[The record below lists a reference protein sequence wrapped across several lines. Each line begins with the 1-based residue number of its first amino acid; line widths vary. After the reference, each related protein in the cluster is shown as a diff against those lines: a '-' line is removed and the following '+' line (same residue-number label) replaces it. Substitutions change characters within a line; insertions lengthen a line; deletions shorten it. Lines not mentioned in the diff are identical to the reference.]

1 MEGLNVANIFI
12 SHSKRDKELV
22 ITIEKILKNIG
33 HTPIIEEFIP
43 EENME
48 LIPYEEIRKNVDMS
62 DYVFLF
68 LTDNIIKTEFTHN
81 WVSFE
86 VGVAANARKRLFV
99 FERLGVPVP
108 YPIPY
113 LTDYMVFAEDDIN
126 EILNI
131 QLLSK
136 KLKETSKT
144 LKGAGIGALI
154 GIPFG
159 PLGLIVGSSI
169 GYLCGARSQKQTR
182 KIYCPKC
189 QIFFNYHSLKHTKFG
204 CPSCRNEI
212 ILNMSGE

>member
-1 MEGLNVANIFI
+1 MANIFI

-22 ITIEKILKNIG
+22 ITIEKTLKNIG

-68 LTDNIIKTEFTHN
+68 LTDNIVKTNFTHN

-86 VGVAANARKRLFV
+86 VGVAANAMKRLFV

-113 LTDYMVFAEDDIN
+113 LTDYMVFDEDDIDD
-126 EILNI
+126 ILNI

-136 KLKETSKT
+136 KLKDIPKT
-144 LKGAGIGALI
+144 VKGAGIGALI

-159 PLGLIVGSSI
+159 PLGIIVGSSV
-169 GYLCGARSQKQTR
+169 GYLFGTHSQKQIT
-182 KIYCPKC
+182 KVDCPKC
-189 QIFFNYHSLKHTKFG
+189 RISFNYHSLKYAKFS
-204 CPSCRNEI
+204 CPACRNEI
-212 ILNMSGE
+212 NLNTSGE

>member
-1 MEGLNVANIFI
+1 MANIFI
-12 SHSKRDKELV
+12 SHSKRDKGLV
-22 ITIEKILKNIG
+22 ITIEKTLKNIG
-33 HTPIIEEFIP
+33 HCPIIEEFIP
-43 EENME
+43 EDKIE

-68 LTDNIIKTEFTHN
+68 LTDNIVKTEFTHN

-86 VGVAANARKRLFV
+86 VGVAANAMKRLFV

-113 LTDYMVFAEDDIN
+113 LTDYMVFAEDDMDD
-126 EILNI
+126 ILNI

-136 KLKETSKT
+136 KLKETSKSF
-144 LKGAGIGALI
+144 KGAGIGALI

-159 PLGLIVGSSI
+159 PLGLIVGSGV
-169 GYLCGARSQKQTR
+169 GYLYGARSKRQIR
-182 KIYCPKC
+182 KVYCSKC
-189 QIFFNYHSLKHTKFG
+189 RISFNYHSLKYTKFS

-212 ILNMSGE
+212 TIQTSGE